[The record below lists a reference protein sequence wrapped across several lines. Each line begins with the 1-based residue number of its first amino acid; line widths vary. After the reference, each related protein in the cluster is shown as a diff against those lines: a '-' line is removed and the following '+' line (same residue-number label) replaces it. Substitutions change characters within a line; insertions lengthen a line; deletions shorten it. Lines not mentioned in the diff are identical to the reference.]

1 MMKYQLRRASGTP
14 AYQQIIEQ
22 TEQALRLGILKPGDK
37 LPTAREVVES
47 AVVNGNTVLRAY
59 QELQRRGL
67 VESRT
72 GLGTFVV
79 GTLGSADRVDGSGL
93 RQELE
98 QWMTRAREHGL
109 EREDVMALVVSVGD
123 ACFAERAPEGRAR

>member
-1 MMKYQLRRASGTP
+1 MKYQLRRSSGTP
-14 AYQQIIEQ
+14 AYQQIVEQ
-22 TEQALRLGILKPGDK
+22 TEQALRLGILRPGDK
-37 LPTAREVVES
+37 LPTAREVVET
-47 AVVNGNTVLRAY
+47 ATVNGNTVLRAY

-79 GTLGSADRVDGSGL
+79 GTLGSAERVDGSGL

-98 QWMTRAREHGL
+98 QWMARAREHGL
-109 EREDVMALVVSVGD
+109 EREDVMALVVSVGE
-123 ACFAERAPEGRAR
+123 ACFGELSPEGRTR